1 VDAYYISR
9 RRTQHTPKRDKGAT
23 MPDVKLPEVDR
34 VFDAYLKLNS
44 DEQRIF
50 SAMLRGQRKARA
62 GRPIDDPDAGRQQAE
77 PQRSAETSAGRA
89 SAGRTGGGQ
98 DRLTT
103 ERLPGTYS

>member
-50 SAMLRGQRKARA
+50 SAMLRGREKPAPAAQSTIPMPAANKRSHKGPQKPAPA
-62 GRPIDDPDAGRQQAE
+62 APQPAEQAE
-77 PQRSAETSAGRA
+77 AKTA
-89 SAGRTGGGQ
+89 
-98 DRLTT
+98 
-103 ERLPGTYS
+103 